1 MVCSNWEDTLT
12 GLEQSLQED
21 PKDSVTCR
29 RLADAYAVRGRL
41 KDTVSTYLHLS
52 DILQS
57 QGDTESAL
65 QISTL
70 VLQLQPDSEK
80 GRLQRIHLFEQRQDT
95 QQAARSYRDLAL
107 LYVDQGR
114 GQQAIQL
121 LERARRS
128 QPDNLDL
135 MLESAE
141 THLAEGHLTQGLNL
155 FAQATEGF
163 LQAGELERAC
173 AALRRMK
180 VLNPNDIS
188 VLLRLGKLFLEL
200 ERLGEAEQ
208 ELRGVLRQT
217 LNHEEAL
224 MLLGQVCQRKGQ
236 GRDAC
241 LAFQRLLSLNP
252 ECWEAQE
259 YLAQVLQSQGLQA
272 EAVQHYL
279 QAAEGFLA
287 RGDREKAVRPLRT
300 LLALAPNHPG
310 AVSHLATLDAPVQP
324 LALELPEATP
334 VVALPS
340 TPSGELRKLKRREV
354 PAKKLLIKPLPGS
367 LLPPKLPVSKPVLVK
382 TAPVDETPLFMQSLG
397 LADNL
402 PDFPGSNDWLTA
414 EEATVDQLAALPD
427 SDDWLTAEEATVD
440 QLPDLSGSND
450 WLTEETSELIGF
462 ISDGSCAWLEQAMA
476 LRPMNW
482 NPLTRLHSA
491 RPPGNL
497 DWGQVW
503 TTARF
508 GKLSEELD
516 FWERLCRKNPQ
527 GWQSRAEWAE
537 ACLKVGMCDRA
548 IELYREVVEMVTG
561 REAEDMRHRL
571 VQALIWN
578 NETAAAAEACLGLA
592 ELYRSHGEHT
602 EALETVQLLLQLDPQ
617 HLAAR
622 RRLVDWTEGKISRHH
637 LAILAELAFAQENWE
652 EAYQAGIELLTL
664 DESQWPVRRRVQR
677 AAQRS
682 GRPAEAL
689 EQAKRVLDQLCQA
702 GQWQQACV
710 TCEELMA
717 CESGHT
723 RLWVKLLEECGQ
735 PERLA
740 AGRLRLAV
748 EMVESDQRE
757 QAIVLLTES
766 CAQYRPAME
775 FLLELLI
782 QDGDAC
788 APALAD
794 RLLEEDLRAGRYE
807 EARGLCLRL
816 VHTFPQAPELR
827 FALGESYRRLGRW
840 EEAIEQYQLSRRQ
853 PGWLHKSTHSLVLC
867 LNQREGMME
876 VARRQI
882 EKVLLVPGKAE
893 ELEALRGLLLNPA
906 QSVEMAGLVTGT

>member
-12 GLEQSLQED
+12 GLEQSLRED
-21 PKDSVTCR
+21 PKDSDTCR

-57 QGDTESAL
+57 QGDMESAL
-65 QISTL
+65 QISSL

-80 GRLQRIHLFEQRQDT
+80 GRLQRIHLFELRQDS

-114 GQQAIQL
+114 GPQAIEL

-128 QPDNLDL
+128 QPSNLDL

-155 FAQATEGF
+155 FAQASEGF
-163 LQAGELERAC
+163 LQAGDLDRAC

-180 VLNPNDIS
+180 VLSPNDVS

-200 ERLGEAEQ
+200 ERLSEAEQ

-259 YLAQVLQSQGLQA
+259 LLAQVMQSQGLQS
-272 EAVQHYL
+272 EAIGHYL

-287 RGDREKAVRPLRT
+287 QGQREKAVRPLRT

-324 LALELPEATP
+324 LVLELPAVAT
-334 VVALPS
+334 VVAPPS
-340 TPSGELRKLKRREV
+340 TSSGELRKLKRREM
-354 PAKKLLIKPLPGS
+354 PAKKLLIKPLPGT

-382 TAPVDETPLFMQSLG
+382 AAQVDETPLFMQSLG

-414 EEATVDQLAALPD
+414 EEIEFNP
-427 SDDWLTAEEATVD
+427 
-440 QLPDLSGSND
+440 LPDLSGSSD
-450 WLTEETSELIGF
+450 WLSVEASELAD
-462 ISDGSCAWLEQAMA
+462 SDGCCAWLEETMAM
-476 LRPMNW
+476 RPTSW
-482 NPLTRLHSA
+482 SPLTRLHSA
-491 RPPGNL
+491 RPPASL

-508 GKLSEELD
+508 GKLSEELE
-516 FWERLCRKNPQ
+516 FWAQACRENPQ

-548 IELYREVVEMVTG
+548 IELYREVVEMVSG
-561 REAEDMRHRL
+561 REAEEMRHRL
-571 VQALIWN
+571 IQALIWSD
-578 NETAAAAEACLGLA
+578 ELAAAAEACLGLA
-592 ELYRSHGEHT
+592 DLYHSHGELA

-622 RRLVDWTEGKISRHH
+622 RRLVDWTVGKISRHH
-637 LAILAELAFAQENWE
+637 LAILAELAFSQENWE
-652 EAYQAGIELLTL
+652 EAYLAGSQLLAL
-664 DESQWPVRRRVQR
+664 DESQWLVRRRVQR

-682 GRPAEAL
+682 GRAAEAL
-689 EQAKRVLDQLCQA
+689 DQAKRLLDQLCQA

-717 CESGHT
+717 WESGHT

-740 AGRLRLAV
+740 AGRLRLAA

-757 QAIVLLTES
+757 QAIALLAES
-766 CAQYRPAME
+766 CPHYRPAAE
-775 FLLELLI
+775 LLLELLL
-782 QDGDAC
+782 QDGDSRV
-788 APALAD
+788 PALGA
-794 RLLEEDLRAGRYE
+794 RLLEENLRAGQNE
-807 EARGLCLRL
+807 EARELCLRML
-816 VHTFPQAPELR
+816 QAFPNAPELH
-827 FALGESYRRLGRW
+827 FALGESYRSLGRW
-840 EEAIEQYQLSRRQ
+840 EKAIEQFQLSRRQ
-853 PGWLHKSTHSLVLC
+853 SGWLHKSTYSLVLC
-867 LNQREGMME
+867 LNQREGMAE

-893 ELEALRGLLLNPA
+893 ELAALRALL
-906 QSVEMAGLVTGT
+906 